1 MAAPLL
7 QLGPDS
13 PGMAFGMREQLQ
25 LVLHFTHLPC
35 ATPNPLLLDQ
45 IFVFLKKKRPFCLDT
60 LCQVVS
66 QSRSDDCERCYAYAA
81 LHNVNL

>member
-1 MAAPLL
+1 MSLAAPLL

-45 IFVFLKKKRPFCLDT
+45 MCFLKKKKDLFVWT
-60 LCQVVS
+60 LCVKLYHSPDPMTVRGVMHMQH
-66 QSRSDDCERCYAYAA
+66 CTM
-81 LHNVNL
+81 